1 MLGQVMLE
9 LGVAHYSDS
18 MKRHDILVR
27 SKPVA
32 FFDESH
38 CGNAKTW
45 ISRTPL
51 RYLPQKLWIAYEVRG
66 PIETYGLFH
75 LSHIAEVKPR
85 CLQLASQAYVIN
97 IG

>member
-18 MKRHDILVR
+18 MKRHRILVR

-38 CGNAKTW
+38 CGKAKTR
-45 ISRTPL
+45 ISRTLL
-51 RYLPQKLWIAYEVRG
+51 RYLP
-66 PIETYGLFH
+66 
-75 LSHIAEVKPR
+75 
-85 CLQLASQAYVIN
+85 
-97 IG
+97 

>member
-9 LGVAHYSDS
+9 LGVAPYSDS
-18 MKRHDILVR
+18 MKRHGILVR

-38 CGNAKTW
+38 CGKAKTR

-51 RYLPQKLWIAYEVRG
+51 RYLP
-66 PIETYGLFH
+66 
-75 LSHIAEVKPR
+75 
-85 CLQLASQAYVIN
+85 
-97 IG
+97 

>member
-9 LGVAHYSDS
+9 LGVAAYSDS
-18 MKRHDILVR
+18 MKRHGILVR

-85 CLQLASQAYVIN
+85 YLQLASQAYVIN